1 MFANLAEKITE
12 KLKKE
17 NAITNKQYG
26 MCKYGIQQGATMM
39 LNAVTI
45 ISIGVILNEIWQAV
59 LFMLFY
65 VPLRS
70 NAGGYHAKTALRCYF
85 YSIVIMIAVLL
96 AIKYLILSNFIC
108 IIMLIFSS
116 GVILILSPVEDKN
129 KLLDDVECIVYRK
142 RTLIITILEILV
154 SLMCLI
160 FELDKVSLCI
170 VWVLNIMAFVLLIGK
185 IKNGIKINQ

>member
-1 MFANLAEKITE
+1 MFAKLANFITIKLLNHNLINVE
-12 KLKKE
+12 
-17 NAITNKQYG
+17 QYEI
-26 MCKYGIQQGATMM
+26 CRFGIQQGATMM

-129 KLLDDVECIVYRK
+129 KLLDDVERVVYRK
-142 RTLIITILEILV
+142 RTLIITVLEILV
-154 SLMCLI
+154 FLMCLI